1 MDVVGQPGVM
11 DVRLAGEVSGMAAF
25 DVYRRDVLDVDCL
38 CLYLAGM
45 SLLNGDERR
54 VLSAFGDVH
63 VPIPTT
69 VSGRGAKLVKTFE
82 CSKRIFSSQGSVT
95 VFLAVSSQA
104 SHSPESLS
112 KKNWNLLVAIF
123 FILFLCSI
131 GKIKGH

>member
-38 CLYLAGM
+38 CHFLAGM
-45 SLLNGDERR
+45 SLSNGDECR

-69 VSGRGAKLVKTFE
+69 VSCRGAKLVKTVE
-82 CSKRIFSSQGSVT
+82 CSKRIVSSQGSVT
-95 VFLAVSSQA
+95 VFLEASSQA
-104 SHSPESLS
+104 SHSPDT
-112 KKNWNLLVAIF
+112 W
-123 FILFLCSI
+123 
-131 GKIKGH
+131 